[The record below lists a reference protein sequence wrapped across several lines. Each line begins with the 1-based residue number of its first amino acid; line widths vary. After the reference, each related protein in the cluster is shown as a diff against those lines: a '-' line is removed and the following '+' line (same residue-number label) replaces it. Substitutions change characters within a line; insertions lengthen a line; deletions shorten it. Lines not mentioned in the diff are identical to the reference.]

1 MVFPAAI
8 FAREI
13 KSSAIAFAE
22 TIMGLHVSVSSL
34 EKLLKSYKDQRIAKT
49 AVYKFKSEKMG
60 DVGRNTKLT
69 PSLRSQYT
77 KIIEKYDCSF
87 RALTAETCFD
97 ELMKLQVDICL
108 RTVHNHLRD
117 MIWRKRNLG
126 ILIIQIRQNMGYHA
140 R

>member
-1 MVFPAAI
+1 M
-8 FAREI
+8 
-13 KSSAIAFAE
+13 
-22 TIMGLHVSVSSL
+22 
-34 EKLLKSYKDQRIAKT
+34 AKT
-49 AVYKFKSEKMG
+49 AVYEFKSKKLG
-60 DVGRNTKLT
+60 NVGRNTKLT

-77 KIIEKYDCSF
+77 KIIEKYACSF

-108 RTVHNHLRD
+108 RTARNHLRD

-126 ILIIQIRQNMGYHA
+126 ILIIQIRQNMGYHV